1 MSKTYFTITG
11 DDIQEIAKQKLG
23 RELDEFELDKIGNK
37 INLYWT
43 EEIDILIEVYIKLGE
58 INEKQS

>member
-58 INEKQS
+58 ISG

>member
-58 INEKQS
+58 ING

>member
-1 MSKTYFTITG
+1 MSKTYFSITG
-11 DDIQEIAKQKLG
+11 DDIQKIAKQKLG

-58 INEKQS
+58 ING

>member
-1 MSKTYFTITG
+1 MSKTYFSITG

-58 INEKQS
+58 ING

>member
-1 MSKTYFTITG
+1 MSKTYFSITG
-11 DDIQEIAKQKLG
+11 DDIQQIAKQKLG

-58 INEKQS
+58 ING